1 MRGQCFYGIV
11 YLERF
16 QFSFKCLLFLKMIQI
31 SFIDIC
37 MTVHVYMSRF
47 HRRFLQR
54 KLGNIIDN
62 DL

>member
-1 MRGQCFYGIV
+1 
-11 YLERF
+11 
-16 QFSFKCLLFLKMIQI
+16 MIQI

-62 DL
+62 EL